1 MMCTRLPLLAQLTLK
16 RLVSTQQGARI
27 ASALIEAMMSHIMS
41 HARHSAEALATD
53 LQKGCPDFFGADSRT
68 FYHARDLLQLARD
81 ARARKENVVR
91 DKHVNDAIALF
102 MKVPTAGDLSSV
114 CAELVDLRAFH
125 GVTAVPLAAAAALE
139 ARAEENRF
147 AAGQS
152 SVDMVVS
159 NYLMRAPLA
168 RDSYG
173 LSFRG
178 EDKVCDVI
186 AWLTAKASRDDSKFQ
201 NI

>member
-1 MMCTRLPLLAQLTLK
+1 
-16 RLVSTQQGARI
+16 
-27 ASALIEAMMSHIMS
+27 
-41 HARHSAEALATD
+41 
-53 LQKGCPDFFGADSRT
+53 
-68 FYHARDLLQLARD
+68 
-81 ARARKENVVR
+81 
-91 DKHVNDAIALF
+91 

-114 CAELVDLRAFH
+114 CAELVDLRALH

-159 NYLMRAPLA
+159 NYLMHAQLA

-178 EDKVCDVI
+178 
-186 AWLTAKASRDDSKFQ
+186 
-201 NI
+201 